1 MPNSTPAQIKPDGRQ
16 PQELRRTLAFGYS
29 QYNLTHMIDVM
40 LMAQHAGY
48 ELQGLDLIEKA
59 ADFLKPFKQQVD
71 SVMGPVVGRS
81 SHYMTAQRPEGDL
94 SNLLA
99 DILVW
104 AAKDYNE
111 KPDFGLYNMGGVR
124 ADLPKG
130 DVTYGDVLD
139 IAPFENKIA
148 FGTLTGA
155 EVLELFGQMASVGGE
170 GVSHSVRM
178 VITKDGRLESATI
191 NGEPIDPA
199 KDYRL
204 TTIDYLLGG
213 TDKLEA
219 LKKCRNV
226 NAPKEASNNSRFVIM
241 NYFRYMQ
248 QQGKEVDAK
257 IEGRVIMH

>member
-1 MPNSTPAQIKPDGRQ
+1 MTMKTKISFSVLVLSALLLGNSCQTHYEVASVLRSRILVDSRYDGQPDQ
-16 PQELRRTLAFGYS
+16 
-29 QYNLTHMIDVM
+29 
-40 LMAQHAGY
+40 
-48 ELQGLDLIEKA
+48 KA
-59 ADFLKPFKQQVD
+59 AEFLKPFKQQVD

-81 SHYMTAQRPEGDL
+81 SHYMKAQRPEGDL

-111 KPDFGLYNMGGVR
+111 NPDFGLYNMGGVR

-130 DVTYGDVLD
+130 NVTYGDVLD
-139 IAPFENKIA
+139 IAPFENKIS

-155 EVLELFGQMASVGGE
+155 EVLELFRQIASVGGE
-170 GVSHSVRM
+170 GLSSSVRM
-178 VITKDGRLESATI
+178 VIKNGKLESATI
-191 NGEPIDPA
+191 NGEAIDPA
-199 KDYRL
+199 KNYRL

-219 LKKCRNV
+219 LKKCRNI
-226 NAPKEASNNSRFVIM
+226 NAPKEDSNNTRYIIV

-248 QQGKEVDAK
+248 KQGKEVDSK
-257 IEGRVIMH
+257 IEGRVIVK

>member
-1 MPNSTPAQIKPDGRQ
+1 MTMKTKTTIPVLVLSALLLGSACQSHYEVASIQRSRILIDSRYDSQPDQ
-16 PQELRRTLAFGYS
+16 
-29 QYNLTHMIDVM
+29 
-40 LMAQHAGY
+40 
-48 ELQGLDLIEKA
+48 KA
-59 ADFLKPFKQQVD
+59 AEFLKPYKHVVD

-81 SHYMTAQRPEGDL
+81 AKYMTAQRPEGTL
-94 SNLLA
+94 SNLLS
-99 DILVW
+99 DVLVW

-111 KPDFGLYNMGGVR
+111 NPDFGMYNMGGVR

-170 GVSHSVRM
+170 GVSSSVRM

-191 NGEPIDPA
+191 NGEPVDPA
-199 KDYRL
+199 KNYRL

-219 LKKCRNV
+219 LKKCRDV
-226 NAPKEASNNSRFVIM
+226 NAPKDVSNNSRFVIM
-241 NYFRYMQ
+241 SYFRYMQ
-248 QQGKEVDAK
+248 KQGKEVDAQ
-257 IEGRVIMH
+257 IEGRVVVK

>member
-1 MPNSTPAQIKPDGRQ
+1 MKTKITFSVLLLSALLLGSSCQTHYEVASVLRSRILVDSRYDGQPDQ
-16 PQELRRTLAFGYS
+16 
-29 QYNLTHMIDVM
+29 
-40 LMAQHAGY
+40 
-48 ELQGLDLIEKA
+48 KA
-59 ADFLKPFKQQVD
+59 AEFLKPFKQQVD

-81 SHYMTAQRPEGDL
+81 SHYMKAQRPEGDL

-111 KPDFGLYNMGGVR
+111 NPDFGLYNMGGVR

-130 DVTYGDVLD
+130 NVTYGDVLD
-139 IAPFENKIA
+139 IAPFENKIS

-155 EVLELFGQMASVGGE
+155 EVLELFRQIASVGGE
-170 GVSHSVRM
+170 GLSSSVRM
-178 VITKDGRLESATI
+178 VIKNGKLESATI
-191 NGEPIDPA
+191 NGEAIDPA
-199 KDYRL
+199 KNYRL

-219 LKKCRNV
+219 LKKCRNI
-226 NAPKEASNNSRFVIM
+226 NAPKEDSNNTRYIIV

-248 QQGKEVDAK
+248 KQGKEVDSK
-257 IEGRVIMH
+257 IEGRVIVK

>member
-1 MPNSTPAQIKPDGRQ
+1 MTMKIKTTIPVLLLSVLLLGSACQTHYEVASIQRTRILIDGRYDKQ
-16 PQELRRTLAFGYS
+16 PDQ
-29 QYNLTHMIDVM
+29 
-40 LMAQHAGY
+40 
-48 ELQGLDLIEKA
+48 KA

-111 KPDFGLYNMGGVR
+111 KPDFGVYNMGGVR

-148 FGTLTGA
+148 FGTLSGA

-248 QQGKEVDAK
+248 KQGKEVDAK
-257 IEGRVIMH
+257 IEGRVVVK

>member
-1 MPNSTPAQIKPDGRQ
+1 MTMKTKITFSVLLLSALLLGSSCQTHYEVASVLRSRILVDSRYDGQPDQ
-16 PQELRRTLAFGYS
+16 
-29 QYNLTHMIDVM
+29 
-40 LMAQHAGY
+40 
-48 ELQGLDLIEKA
+48 KA
-59 ADFLKPFKQQVD
+59 AEFLKPFKQQVD

-81 SHYMTAQRPEGDL
+81 SHYMKAQRPEGDL

-111 KPDFGLYNMGGVR
+111 NPDFGLYNMGGVR

-130 DVTYGDVLD
+130 NVTYGDVLD
-139 IAPFENKIA
+139 IAPFENKIS

-155 EVLELFGQMASVGGE
+155 EVLELFRQIASVGGE
-170 GVSHSVRM
+170 GLSSSVRM
-178 VITKDGRLESATI
+178 VIKNGKLESATI
-191 NGEPIDPA
+191 NGEAIDPA
-199 KDYRL
+199 KNYRL

-219 LKKCRNV
+219 LKKCRNI
-226 NAPKEASNNSRFVIM
+226 NAPKEDSNNTRYIIV

-248 QQGKEVDAK
+248 KQGKEVDSK
-257 IEGRVIMH
+257 IEGRVIVK